1 MPDARVQRWGR
12 YLIFSLLAVL
22 PLVNLMLGFYRPCQ
36 GRVYADEHPL
46 DDLDLVHLRR
56 QIGVVTQD
64 PMIFPGTI
72 AENIAYGCPDADTEH
87 IVRAAQT
94 ATAHKFITHLPQG
107 YDTFVGEAGMLLSG
121 GQRQRLA
128 IARALLRR
136 PALLL
141 LDEPTNHLDDASVRR
156 LLRNLRELRDAP
168 AIVVI
173 SHNPYVVREAQHLYV
188 LREGRIVASRDAAT
202 ASEG

>member
-1 MPDARVQRWGR
+1 MT
-12 YLIFSLLAVL
+12 
-22 PLVNLMLGFYRPCQ
+22 
-36 GRVYADEHPL
+36 
-46 DDLDLVHLRR
+46 RR
-56 QIGVVTQD
+56 DSG
-64 PMIFPGTI
+64 
-72 AENIAYGCPDADTEH
+72 
-87 IVRAAQT
+87 QT
-94 ATAHKFITHLPQG
+94 AQACRLASVPHKRG
-107 YDTFVGEAGMLLSG
+107 N
-121 GQRQRLA
+121 QRLA

-168 AIVVI
+168 AIVII

-202 ASEG
+202 ASEGQGRIIFDDLAYDWKRVERVVDESSRP